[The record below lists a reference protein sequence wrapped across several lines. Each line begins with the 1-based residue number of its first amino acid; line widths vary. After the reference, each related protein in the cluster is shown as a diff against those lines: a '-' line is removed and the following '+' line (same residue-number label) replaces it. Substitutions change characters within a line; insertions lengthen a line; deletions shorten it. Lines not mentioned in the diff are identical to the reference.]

1 MGTGAIT
8 GYVDV
13 AQIVL
18 YLFWAFFA
26 GLIIYLVRENK
37 REGYPLETDNGPIDG
52 WPPRP
57 PPKTY
62 LLEGGKSVDIP
73 NDFVSPQKL
82 QAEPIHG
89 WLGAPIEPTGNPLL
103 AGVGPGAWAD
113 RADVAELTIE
123 GDPKLVPLRIATGY
137 DIADAPFARDP
148 RGLPVVGGDGETGG
162 LVVDLWLDKSE
173 ATVRYFEVAVTL
185 PGGGTRNV
193 LLPVNFARTGRE
205 SVRVHAI
212 YGEHFAQVPGTRDPQ
227 QVTMLEEEK
236 IMAYYGA
243 GLLYADPERAEPL
256 F

>member
-57 PPKTY
+57 RPKTY

-103 AGVGPGAWAD
+103 ID
-113 RADVAELTIE
+113 L
-123 GDPKLVPLRIATGY
+123 
-137 DIADAPFARDP
+137 DAS
-148 RGLPVVGGDGETGG
+148 LKPV
-162 LVVDLWLDKSE
+162 
-173 ATVRYFEVAVTL
+173 TVRYLDAARAKPL
-185 PGGGTRNV
+185 PA
-193 LLPVNFARTGRE
+193 LP
-205 SVRVHAI
+205 
-212 YGEHFAQVPGTRDPQ
+212 
-227 QVTMLEEEK
+227 
-236 IMAYYGA
+236 
-243 GLLYADPERAEPL
+243 
-256 F
+256 